1 MSKKR
6 SYTGYLLAIVIIA
19 ILITAVI
26 ILTYF
31 ETKSQVRVPGV
42 SVGDTFTYDIIGF
55 WNVSAVNSTIPQ
67 RILDM
72 NQTAAFRVTITN
84 VTGPMVTTRET
95 WIFKNGTEYNSTSM
109 INVETGYN
117 TGGFWPI
124 VAANLGK
131 NDLLHPAG
139 QNKIA
144 VNETVIRQYASG
156 PRETNYFKLQ
166 YTGRDEDYGYYT
178 AEVDYYF
185 DKATG
190 MLVELYDASNFISM
204 GTQGA
209 IWWKLK
215 ESSVWKVS

>member
-42 SVGDTFTYDIIGF
+42 SVGDTFIYDIIGF
-55 WNVSAVNSTIPQ
+55 WNVSAVNTTIPQ
-67 RILDM
+67 RMLDM
-72 NQTAAFRVTITN
+72 NQTAAFRVTIIN
-84 VTGPMVTTRET
+84 VTATMVTTRET

-109 INVETGYN
+109 VNVETGYN

-144 VNETVIRQYASG
+144 VNDTIIRHYASG
-156 PRETNYFKLQ
+156 PRETNYFKLK
-166 YTGRDEDYGYYT
+166 YEGRDDAYGYYV

-215 ESSVWKVS
+215 ESNVWKVS

>member
-6 SYTGYLLAIVIIA
+6 SYVGYLIAIIIIA
-19 ILITAVI
+19 ALITTVI
-26 ILTYF
+26 VLTYF

-67 RILDM
+67 RMLDM
-72 NQTAAFRVTITN
+72 NKTASFRVTITN

-95 WIFKNGTEYNSTSM
+95 WTFKNGTEHNSTSM

-117 TGGFWPI
+117 TGGFWAI

-156 PRETNYFKLQ
+156 PRETNYFKLR
-166 YTGRDEDYGYYT
+166 YDGRDDEYGYYT

>member
-6 SYTGYLLAIVIIA
+6 SNVGYLLAVIILA
-19 ILITAVI
+19 ILITSVMV
-26 ILTYF
+26 LTYLQ
-31 ETKSQVRVPGV
+31 TKSQVRVPGV
-42 SVGDTFTYDIIGF
+42 AIGDTFVYDVMGF

-67 RILDM
+67 RMLDI
-72 NQTAAFRVTITN
+72 NQTKEFRVTITN
-84 VTGPMVTTRET
+84 ITGPMVSTRET
-95 WIFKNGTEYNSTSM
+95 WVFKNGTEYNSTSM

-131 NDLLHPAG
+131 GELLHPSG

-144 VNETVIRQYASG
+144 VNETVIRNYASG
-156 PRETNYFKLQ
+156 PRETNYFKIK
-166 YTGRDEDYGYYT
+166 YNGRDEEYGYYT
-178 AEVDYYF
+178 AEAEYYF

-190 MLVELYDASNFISM
+190 MLVELYDRSDFISM

-209 IWWKLK
+209 ILWKLK
-215 ESSVWKVS
+215 ATSVWKVS